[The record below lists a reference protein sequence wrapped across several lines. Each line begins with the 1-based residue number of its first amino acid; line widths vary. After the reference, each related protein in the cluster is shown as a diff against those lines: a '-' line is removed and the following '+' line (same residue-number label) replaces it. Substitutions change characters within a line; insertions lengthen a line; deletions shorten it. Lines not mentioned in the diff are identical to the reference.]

1 MKGVGW
7 FLSCQIRTVHLN
19 HMTALTQD
27 DQIVIVLYKNV
38 QKTTLCKSITET
50 LHIHS
55 SND

>member
-27 DQIVIVLYKNV
+27 DQIVIVLYKKSTKNNV
-38 QKTTLCKSITET
+38 MQIYHRDPS
-50 LHIHS
+50 HS
-55 SND
+55 QQR